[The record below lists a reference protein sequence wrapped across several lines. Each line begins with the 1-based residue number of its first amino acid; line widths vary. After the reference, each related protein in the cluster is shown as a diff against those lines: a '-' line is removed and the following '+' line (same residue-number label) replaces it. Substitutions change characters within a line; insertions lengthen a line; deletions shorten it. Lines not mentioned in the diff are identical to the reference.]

1 MTNTRM
7 QAGTPAL
14 LRIMYPVVLVACVI
28 LLGACQALERGPSD
42 EELIMGQVQAMKD
55 SLFAGDVDGVLAVFS
70 ENFSHY
76 EVPDKE
82 TLAGHL
88 KMGKEMGYLDELET
102 HDAEISL
109 EDAEVTIEDNSA
121 TVYPI
126 DATSDMGYVTLELV
140 FKKEDDGVWRIVSG
154 DVEGI

>member
-1 MTNTRM
+1 MANI
-7 QAGTPAL
+7 
-14 LRIMYPVVLVACVI
+14 RIIYPVVLVICAI
-28 LLGACQALERGPSD
+28 LLGACQALKPGPSD
-42 EELIMGQVQAMKD
+42 EELIMGQVKAMKEA
-55 SLFAGDVDGVLAVFS
+55 LFAGDVEGVLAVFS

-82 TLAGHL
+82 TLAEHL

-109 EDAEVTIEDNSA
+109 EDAQVTIEDDSA
-121 TVYPI
+121 SVYPI
-126 DATSDMGYVTLELV
+126 DATSDMGCVTLELV

-154 DVEGI
+154 DVEGV